1 MTEEINYIPITGTD
15 FVRDMKSGAILN
27 TNKSELNS
35 YYAQRDIKRKELIE
49 KEQFKNKLNQLE
61 TDIQEIK
68 SMIVELTKMRVN
80 NDKD

>member
-1 MTEEINYIPITGTD
+1 MSEEINYIPITGTA

-35 YYAQRDIKRKELIE
+35 YYAQREIRRKEQIE
-49 KEQFKNKLNQLE
+49 KDQVKNKLNQLE

-68 SMIVELTKMRVN
+68 SMIVELTKMRIN
-80 NDKD
+80 NGND

>member
-1 MTEEINYIPITGTD
+1 MTEEINYIPITGTA